1 MFAKLQHRLDPPTA
15 LPCSLLSASNRFP
28 QHSNLQPLD
37 FPTFFGLSFL
47 FSHSCALSCSFL
59 HFQKSQLFCLQ
70 SFPHSASKNH
80 AGARRVP
87 PTCLARNAQNPV
99 AHLLFFSTTYKM
111 QISQPLSFDI
121 HANWW
126 GGVYPPHLYE
136 ISSPYLLQ
144 PITYPLYFHTLA
156 HSSAPREIISPFLS
170 RTSAL
175 FAQNTRGGGAAS
187 TARSA
192 LRGGGGSLMLTSHS
206 PFQRSLPRGQSR
218 SRSGLSERRPPRPGR
233 RAHSISFLCLPIG
246 GPRLFG
252 AEDPGPVGTFNFE
265 PSHPLPF
272 SLLPHLCERAWT
284 KGHGLVYRSYVAEST
299 RGASPLRG
307 AS

>member
-1 MFAKLQHRLDPPTA
+1 
-15 LPCSLLSASNRFP
+15 
-28 QHSNLQPLD
+28 
-37 FPTFFGLSFL
+37 
-47 FSHSCALSCSFL
+47 
-59 HFQKSQLFCLQ
+59 
-70 SFPHSASKNH
+70 
-80 AGARRVP
+80 VP

-126 GGVYPPHLYE
+126 GGVYPPSTKSRLP
-136 ISSPYLLQ
+136 ISYSLSPIPFIFILLR
-144 PITYPLYFHTLA
+144 TLLHREKSYP
-156 HSSAPREIISPFLS
+156 HSYQELPHSLRKTPGGWRCFYRALRAS
-170 RTSAL
+170 R
-175 FAQNTRGGGAAS
+175 RGGG
-187 TARSA
+187 
-192 LRGGGGSLMLTSHS
+192 LMLTSHS
-206 PFQRSLPRGQSR
+206 PFQHTLPRGQ

-252 AEDPGPVGTFNFE
+252 AEDPDPVGTFNFE